1 MSPAANGQ
9 EHKFK
14 NGGDIISAAI
24 PQVPVT
30 EERLP
35 FMQTDNHGYLQQAG
49 ICYSIRIEVK
59 C

>member
-1 MSPAANGQ
+1 MSPTANGQ

-14 NGGDIISAAI
+14 DGGEAIGAAI

-35 FMQTDNHGYLQQAG
+35 FMQVDDHGYLQQAG
-49 ICYSIRIEVK
+49 MFCLIRIEVEF
-59 C
+59 